1 MITFN
6 GSIRL
11 TTKEFQSYKKDTGR
25 TKVPKTVA
33 EYNRHLQEAADYWRQ
48 ATGED
53 DPVGNLLAELIEYE
67 KVS

>member
-11 TTKEFQSYKKDTGR
+11 TAKELQSYRKDTGR
-25 TKVPKTVA
+25 TQAPKTVA
-33 EYNRHLQEAADYWRQ
+33 EYNRCLQEAADYWRQ
-48 ATGED
+48 AAGEG

-67 KVS
+67 KGS